1 MACITDP
8 RLTAPFKVQWCK
20 YRLRTPP
27 QRHDEVR
34 SIRER
39 DHVGSGN
46 GGFME
51 QL

>member
-1 MACITDP
+1 MACIADP
-8 RLTAPFKVQWCK
+8 MLTSPFKVQSCK
-20 YRLRTPP
+20 YRLRTAPP
-27 QRHDEVR
+27 RHDEVR

-39 DHVGSGN
+39 DDVGSGN